1 MVVTV
6 GMSSLHELD
15 LENSRNSAILALSL
29 MMGLAVPF
37 WLEKYPGVIDTG
49 EYDMTLSKRVD
60 TG

>member
-1 MVVTV
+1 MVVTI

-15 LENSRNSAILALSL
+15 LANSRTSAILALSL

-49 EYDMTLSKRVD
+49 K
-60 TG
+60 